1 MAKAEMG
8 FLKFIVRP
16 LYGALSVFLG
26 DRLKECVDNL
36 DENIIEWEKI
46 YTKAIS

>member
-16 LYGALSVFLG
+16 LYGAISSFLENK
-26 DRLKECVDNL
+26 LKECVENL
-36 DENIIEWEKI
+36 DENII
-46 YTKAIS
+46 

>member
-16 LYGALSVFLG
+16 LYGAICNFL
-26 DRLKECVDNL
+26 DNKLKECVDNL
-36 DENIIEWEKI
+36 DDNIVEWDKLF
-46 YTKAIS
+46 KNSS